1 MAKNR
6 IGALRREY
14 GMNQKELGIHL
25 GVGQTTVSAW
35 ETGKNE
41 PDNEAMHKM
50 AQLFRVSI
58 GYLTGYEVE
67 SPTRG
72 LTQEEIRNYAEKDEM
87 ERDKKEWLQMYEHE
101 NHGLTEEEID
111 ELIKADELREWLQSD
126 RSMYPEAFQINKLFE
141 YLTDEQRKRVLD
153 IVKMMFPFAVR
164 GEYTD
169 ETPRK

>member
-14 GMNQKELGIHL
+14 GMNQKELGNHL
-25 GVGQTTVSAW
+25 DVGQTTVSAW

-41 PDNEAMHKM
+41 PDNESMHKM
-50 AQLFRVSI
+50 AQLFQCSI
-58 GYLTGYEVE
+58 GYLMGYEE
-67 SPTRG
+67 ETPNRG
-72 LTQEEIRNYAEKDEM
+72 LTPQEVFNNQFAAERSREAEEWEKQRAYDMHGMTDKEIAELEAQEE
-87 ERDKKEWLQMYEHE
+87 LS
-101 NHGLTEEEID
+101 
-111 ELIKADELREWLQSD
+111 EWLQSD

-141 YLTDEQRKRVLD
+141 YLSDMQRKRVLD